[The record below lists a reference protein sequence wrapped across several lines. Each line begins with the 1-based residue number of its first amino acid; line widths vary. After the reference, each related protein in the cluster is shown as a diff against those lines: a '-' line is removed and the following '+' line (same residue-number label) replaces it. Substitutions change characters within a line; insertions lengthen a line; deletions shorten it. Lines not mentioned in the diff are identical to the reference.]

1 MRDLKAL
8 VRDTEPFPESVIKQ
22 LPPRNE
28 DYVPWYQYAQ
38 RLLLHHG
45 GHDYRVTHLAFGD
58 GTWAVAVEIEIQG
71 EAYAGV
77 GTDEAADAAESQAY
91 KRACAHAGIGLH
103 LYGNYWLHDRLQKDL
118 DAGDD
123 PERPFE

>member
-1 MRDLKAL
+1 VRTLEEL
-8 VRDTEPFPESVIKQ
+8 IRDTEPFPADLIKK

-45 GHDYRVTHLAFGD
+45 GHRYEVTHVVAGKD
-58 GTWAVAVEIEIQG
+58 GWAVAVRVWLGPDEWYDG
-71 EAYAGV
+71 L
-77 GTDEAADAAESQAY
+77 GTDSSADAAESQAY

-103 LYGNYWLHDRLQKDL
+103 LYGGYWLHDRLKK
-118 DAGDD
+118 
-123 PERPFE
+123 

>member
-1 MRDLKAL
+1 MRTRDDLI
-8 VRDTEPFPESVIKQ
+8 RDTTPFPADVIKQ

-45 GHDYRVTHLAFGD
+45 AHRYEVTHLVYGGD
-58 GTWAVAVEIEIQG
+58 VWSVAVRVWLG
-71 EAYAGV
+71 EDEWYDGV
-77 GTDEAADAAESQAY
+77 GTDSDADSAESQAY

-103 LYGNYWLHDRLQKDL
+103 LYGSFWLHERLKK
-118 DAGDD
+118 
-123 PERPFE
+123 